1 MAVTPWFKRFQKA
14 GQLEVFA
21 GANFT
26 GSLWTTA
33 FADAI
38 KEFNQ
43 LMSTNGVKLTLTTGT
58 SGATEIN
65 SQIIVQTANG
75 KATPNY
81 GAQPKPRPFDGNGLH
96 GLTVPFADGN
106 GVLEKAYVFV
116 PATPRVNPKNSKSRE
131 VGQAVRS
138 FLLVHEFIH
147 AAGLSNAEHTNDD
160 CMCYPGELVEG
171 ATAADDRVQPWGG
184 LGKPMPPCTLIAK
197 TVANL
202 QKAWPPSAAAS
213 GTP

>member
-14 GQLEVFA
+14 GTLEVFV

-26 GSLWTTA
+26 GMWTTA
-33 FADAI
+33 LADAI

-43 LMSTNGVKLTLTTGT
+43 LMSSNGVKLTLTTPT
-58 SGATEIN
+58 GATETGA
-65 SQIIVQTANG
+65 QVVVQTANG

-81 GAQPKPRPFDGNGLH
+81 GSQPKPRPFDGNGLH
-96 GLTVPFADGN
+96 GLTVPFADHN
-106 GVLEKAYVFV
+106 GVLEKAFVFV
-116 PATPRVNPKNSKSRE
+116 PTTPRVDPRNSKSRE

-138 FLLVHEFIH
+138 FILVHEFIH
-147 AAGLSNAEHTNDD
+147 AAGLSNHEHTNDD
-160 CMCYPGELVEG
+160 CMCYPGEIVKG

-202 QKAWPPSAAAS
+202 KKAWP
-213 GTP
+213 